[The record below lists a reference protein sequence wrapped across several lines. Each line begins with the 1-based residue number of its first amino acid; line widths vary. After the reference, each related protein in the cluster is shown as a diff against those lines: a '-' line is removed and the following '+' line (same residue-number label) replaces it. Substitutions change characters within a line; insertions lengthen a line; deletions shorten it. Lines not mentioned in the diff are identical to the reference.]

1 MATRKEDSKMRNIH
15 AEIHSLRG
23 GAGAGKHKN
32 KAHRGTG
39 KRGKG
44 KAQRHPKHKGGS
56 DGRLEKASS
65 I

>member
-44 KAQRHPKHKGGS
+44 KA
-56 DGRLEKASS
+56 
-65 I
+65 